1 MHFYKTVD
9 NDTYIRIVEECE
21 AAVTLCVNG
30 GEAAI
35 LSLSVPRSERREGIG
50 SALLKAAEHEA
61 YSRGVRMLE
70 ADFSDEIR
78 GMTPFF
84 EKAGYEVKENAPV
97 WSIDTA
103 ELLGSEKVRKML
115 KTEIP
120 GARFASLEELMM
132 KQWDELLE
140 VLSKF
145 HIRLG
150 GGDMNRF
157 SQNMSGVVCDKTGTE
172 QAIILCSEKDGG
184 VHVDF
189 LVSAQNDGRTFV
201 LAALQGMLMEIYSAG
216 GAKRYPVITALCV
229 NESITKLMDSVLPG
243 KPEQIAM
250 AMYAKKELTEA
261 EAEEEIEDEPDE
273 DQEDEWRRE
282 IAKVPMQ
289 QNISWK
295 VSWFR
300 ERQKEKSGEKPE
312 APESEKAPE
321 TAKKAEVEKTAA
333 AAGEEDTQ
341 DTDREFPL
349 ELPDPLDIDYGFDK
363 EEDESDGLL
372 SEDMR
377 RVTVDNLE
385 DFAHILPADALQDIP
400 RPWHRALVAENG
412 KKISYLVYE
421 LKNAEDEKDAQSE
434 IRWLQLS
441 DDGKALFGEYS
452 HELEE
457 QGVVSSRL
465 ETDPKHKKALTAAG
479 FRAGERE
486 SEVICVTVGELAKLP
501 MAAKKV
507 PDFVKGLG
515 DIGER
520 QFKRGIGTCMINNR
534 KGLLEDMAFLPMEW
548 FEQDVS
554 SVVLMDERVSGM
566 LLVHQLPSK
575 RLMVDLLFSSGGN
588 TRLDILQ
595 LMGRAIQAAA
605 EKYPK
610 DTPVLLRRHNKTV
623 QALTDKLFPDKK
635 GETVLYGERK
645 EA

>member
-35 LSLSVPRSERREGIG
+35 LSLSVPRTERREGIG
-50 SALLKAAEHEA
+50 TALLKAAEYEA

-150 GGDMNRF
+150 AGDMNRF

-189 LVSAQNDGRTFV
+189 LVSAQKDGRTFV

-261 EAEEEIEDEPDE
+261 EAEEEIGDEPDE

-300 ERQKEKSGEKPE
+300 DKQRGKDAEEEDAGTAADDTGVKEK
-312 APESEKAPE
+312 
-321 TAKKAEVEKTAA
+321 KKAEEKVSPAIA
-333 AAGEEDTQ
+333 EDTAE

-349 ELPDPLDIDYGFDK
+349 ELPDPLDIDYGFEKD
-363 EEDESDGLL
+363 EDEREGLL
-372 SEDMR
+372 SDDTIR
-377 RVTVDNLE
+377 ITADNLE
-385 DFAHILPADALQDIP
+385 
-400 RPWHRALVAENG
+400 E
-412 KKISYLVYE
+412 Y
-421 LKNAEDEKDAQSE
+421 
-434 IRWLQLS
+434 
-441 DDGKALFGEYS
+441 DG
-452 HELEE
+452 
-457 QGVVSSRL
+457 
-465 ETDPKHKKALTAAG
+465 
-479 FRAGERE
+479 
-486 SEVICVTVGELAKLP
+486 
-501 MAAKKV
+501 
-507 PDFVKGLG
+507 
-515 DIGER
+515 
-520 QFKRGIGTCMINNR
+520 
-534 KGLLEDMAFLPMEW
+534 
-548 FEQDVS
+548 
-554 SVVLMDERVSGM
+554 VL
-566 LLVHQLPSK
+566 
-575 RLMVDLLFSSGGN
+575 
-588 TRLDILQ
+588 
-595 LMGRAIQAAA
+595 
-605 EKYPK
+605 
-610 DTPVLLRRHNKTV
+610 
-623 QALTDKLFPDKK
+623 
-635 GETVLYGERK
+635 
-645 EA
+645 